1 MTRCRIHRL
10 VVIVVFAFVAF
21 VVFVVVVGTVAVVVL
36 AVDDL
41 RVENQANDRRD
52 KTRMVRS
59 IPASSSQHIHVL
71 FFRARL
77 CSNMFLRV

>member
-52 KTRMVRS
+52 KKRMVCF
-59 IPASSSQHIHVL
+59 ILASSSQHMHVL
-71 FFRARL
+71 FFFRL
-77 CSNMFLRV
+77 TSNIRV